1 MTNAKTFCLSSSRP
15 WNIQLRLGKE
25 CHASTNPNP
34 DNSALH
40 LHVHFVLHA
49 NIYIYIVKSLGN
61 FLHCFW
67 LGFVTESA
75 YVLTEM
81 VKTSTSVFYS
91 KLLHIE
97 GLFNLQICFW
107 ACILVMTILPPNKML
122 LHACMLVII
131 RWSTLRKCTCVQN
144 LHFLFLVLSSRTSIL
159 RL

>member
-1 MTNAKTFCLSSSRP
+1 MQR
-15 WNIQLRLGKE
+15 
-25 CHASTNPNP
+25 
-34 DNSALH
+34 
-40 LHVHFVLHA
+40 HFVFLVLGHGIY
-49 NIYIYIVKSLGN
+49 NLGWVRNVMRRLIQIPITVRSTSTSILCFMPIYIYIVKSLGN